1 MITLM
6 HAVQSG
12 GKNAAKGINIKL
24 TKLTYECYAQIII
37 KLKPR
42 CVRCMKT
49 IEKVSVRTRKTI

>member
-6 HAVQSG
+6 HAVQ
-12 GKNAAKGINIKL
+12 GKNAAKGINI
-24 TKLTYECYAQIII
+24 TDLTYCYAQIII

-49 IEKVSVRTRKTI
+49 IQKVFVSTRKTV

>member
-1 MITLM
+1 MITLT
-6 HAVQSG
+6 HAVQG
-12 GKNAAKGINIKL
+12 INAAKGINIKL

-49 IEKVSVRTRKTI
+49 IQKVSVSTRKTV